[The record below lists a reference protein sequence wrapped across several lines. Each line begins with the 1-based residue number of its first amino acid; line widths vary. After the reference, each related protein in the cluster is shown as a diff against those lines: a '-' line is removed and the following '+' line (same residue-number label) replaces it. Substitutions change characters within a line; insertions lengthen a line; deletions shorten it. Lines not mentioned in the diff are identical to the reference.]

1 MIYST
6 LDVFGL
12 VFLAL
17 LICYLAAWA
26 LTMGIV
32 TQAAREKGYG
42 NITGKLWFIGLFGLI
57 FTPPIIVAALPDK
70 SSAGATVEDEL
81 PEV

>member
-1 MIYST
+1 MFYS
-6 LDVFGL
+6 LDVVGL
-12 VFLAL
+12 VFWAL

-26 LTMGIV
+26 LTMGLV

-57 FTPPIIVAALPDK
+57 FTPSIIVAALPDK
-70 SSAGATVEDEL
+70 SSARTTVEDEL